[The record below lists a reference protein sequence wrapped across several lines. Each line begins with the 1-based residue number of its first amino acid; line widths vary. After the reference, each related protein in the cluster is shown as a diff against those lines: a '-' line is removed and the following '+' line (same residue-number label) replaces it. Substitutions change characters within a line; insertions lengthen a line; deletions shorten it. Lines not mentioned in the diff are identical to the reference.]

1 MGKGVYTTPMS
12 DPLLTT
18 LLQQCRLHGFPLS
31 PESLLS
37 GLPLQDGELTP
48 ELALR
53 ALDRSGI
60 AARVEVTPLSQ
71 LSSQQLPALL
81 FLHTKQCTLLTRIEQ
96 DRGLTLNSQGEEE
109 SIDLNGLQQQY
120 NGQVLLIDG
129 PLPEQRP
136 ATHGHWFWK
145 TILKGWPIY
154 GESILASLLVNLFT
168 LAIPLFVMNV
178 YDRVV
183 PNNAMETLWVL
194 AIGALLV
201 AGFDFLLRT
210 LRAWFIDVAGKRADL
225 TLSSNI
231 FEQILGTRMD
241 SRSGAAG
248 ATANHMREFEGLRD
262 FFTSASLTTLI
273 DLPFLVIFLA
283 VIWMIGGPIVIIPL
297 LAVPVVL
304 IAAMVI
310 QIPLH
315 KAVSETF
322 KESTQKHAILVE
334 ALAGSETIKSE
345 SAEGVMQRKWEQYVE
360 KLAKSGIKSKLWSTL
375 AVNFTTFA
383 HQLTTIGIVAYGV
396 HQISAGEM
404 TVGALIACTILT
416 GRALAPLTG
425 VSSLLIR
432 YRQSMVALKALH
444 GLMEKPVDRPG
455 TTHFLHRP
463 TIEGAIEFRQVDFK
477 YPHQEENAIT
487 QFNLKIKPGER
498 IAIIGRIGSGKS
510 TLQKLLLGLYQPQAG
525 TVLVDN
531 THLGQID
538 PAQLRRS
545 IGYVSQEIVL
555 FRGTLR
561 ENISLGNPQATDEA
575 VLQAA
580 QLAGVDSFASQH
592 PKGYDMEVG
601 ERGEGLSG
609 GQRQAVAMARALL
622 SKPPIIL
629 LDEPTSS
636 MDSTAEKQWK
646 DRFNPFLKERTLILV
661 THRSSLLTLA
671 DRLVVLDRGK
681 LVADGPRDQVLQALN
696 QGQLRQTKVD

>member
-1 MGKGVYTTPMS
+1 MS
-12 DPLLTT
+12 DPLLAT
-18 LLQQCRLHGFPLS
+18 LLQLCKRHNAPLS
-31 PESLLS
+31 AESLLT
-37 GLPLQDGELTP
+37 GLPLAEGRLTP
-48 ELALR
+48 ELSLR
-53 ALDRSGI
+53 ALQRNGIRSRI
-60 AARVEVTPLSQ
+60 EESNI
-71 LSSQQLPALL
+71 SSLPSNQLPALL
-81 FLHTKQCTLLTRIEQ
+81 FLDKRRVALLLEVDRSTVHILDENMKEQ
-96 DRGLTLNSQGEEE
+96 
-109 SIDLNGLQQQY
+109 SIDLETLQSQH
-120 NGQVLLIDG
+120 NGQVLLIDA
-129 PLPEQRP
+129 PRP
-136 ATHGHWFWK
+136 KEEEPSNGSWFWK

-183 PNNAMETLWVL
+183 PNNAMDTLWVL
-194 AIGALLV
+194 AVGALLV
-201 AGFDFLLRT
+201 ASFDFLLRT

-225 TLSSNI
+225 ALSSSI
-231 FEQILGTRMD
+231 FEKLLDTRMEA
-241 SRSGAAG
+241 RSGASG

-283 VIWMIGGPIVIIPL
+283 VIWMIGGPIVMIPLLIIPL
-297 LAVPVVL
+297 VL
-304 IAAMVI
+304 VAALII

-315 KAVSETF
+315 NAVSETF

-334 ALAGSETIKSE
+334 ALAGAETVKSE
-345 SAEGVMQRKWEQYVE
+345 NAEGVMQQKWEHYVE
-360 KLAKSGIKSKLWSTL
+360 KLAQSGIKSKLWSTL
-375 AVNFTTFA
+375 AVNFTTFS
-383 HQLTTIGIVAYGV
+383 HQLATIGIVFYGV
-396 HQISAGEM
+396 HQISEGEM

-444 GLMEKPVDRPG
+444 GLMEKPVDRPA
-455 TTHFLHRP
+455 TTRFLQRP
-463 TIEGAIEFRQVDFK
+463 PLEGGIEFRQVSFQ
-477 YPHQEENAIT
+477 YPDQEESALT
-487 QFNLKIKPGER
+487 QLNIKINPGEHV
-498 IAIIGRIGSGKS
+498 AIIGRIGSGKS
-510 TLQKLLLGLYQPQAG
+510 TLQKLLINLYQPQEG
-525 TVLVDN
+525 TLLVDN
-531 THLGQID
+531 THLNQID

-580 QLAGVDSFASQH
+580 ALAGVDLFASQH
-592 PKGYDMEVG
+592 PKGYDMAIG

-636 MDSTAEKQWK
+636 MDSSAEQSWK
-646 DRFNPFLKERTLILV
+646 KRFEPFLKDRTLVLV

-671 DRLVVLDRGK
+671 DRLIVLDKGK
-681 LVADGPRDQVLQALN
+681 VVADGPRDQVLQALN
-696 QGQLRQTKVD
+696 QG